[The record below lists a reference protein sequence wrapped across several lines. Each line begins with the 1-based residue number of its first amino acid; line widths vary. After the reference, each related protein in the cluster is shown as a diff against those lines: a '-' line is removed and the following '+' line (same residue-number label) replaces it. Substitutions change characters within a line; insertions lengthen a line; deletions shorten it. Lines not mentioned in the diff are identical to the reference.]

1 MPGPF
6 LALITP
12 VSPGRPAHPIAG
24 PPEWGGD
31 VGTPPVG
38 GYPSLPAPPLG
49 IWGGGDVPFP
59 TPPIYITIPPG
70 VIEGPPPLPTH
81 PIWLP
86 VFPAH
91 PIVIPPGAIRPDPPL
106 PTHPIVL
113 PPIIWG
119 PNDPRPTPPIYLPPG
134 SLGGGQPTHPIYL
147 PPVIWGPPDPMP
159 TPPIYMPGGPGNPIP
174 PVEPGVPEAPMAY
187 PISIYAHV
195 PGIGVV
201 GPVTV
206 HYPGP
211 VPSHPL
217 PTPEQQGR
225 RG

>member
-31 VGTPPVG
+31 TGTPPVG

-49 IWGGGDVPFP
+49 IWGGGNVPMP

-70 VIEGPPPLPTH
+70 VIEGEPPRPAH

-91 PIVIPPGAIRPDPPL
+91 PIVIPPGAIAPGV

-113 PPIIWG
+113 P
-119 PNDPRPTPPIYLPPG
+119 L
-134 SLGGGQPTHPIYL
+134 SLKSTGL
-147 PPVIWGPPDPMP
+147 WV
-159 TPPIYMPGGPGNPIP
+159 
-174 PVEPGVPEAPMAY
+174 APCCWCNRRGETARCGAMRWR
-187 PISIYAHV
+187 
-195 PGIGVV
+195 
-201 GPVTV
+201 
-206 HYPGP
+206 
-211 VPSHPL
+211 
-217 PTPEQQGR
+217 GR
-225 RG
+225 RSSGLQASCR